1 MRSLPL
7 LLSVFACAHS
17 AMAQSESR
25 PQFEVASIKPSPPGT
40 GRLGLLQLPHK
51 QGGPGTDDPGRVVLH
66 NYPLQQLI
74 AEAYSVMRVQLV
86 APSWLTSVN
95 GMVGNEDKFEVEA
108 RMAAGTTQEQYREML
123 QSLLEER
130 FALKAHREKR
140 EGPVYLLTVNKGG
153 LKINEAPAL
162 PFGSEV
168 DENAKNGPKGE
179 DGFPSMP
186 PGYSGLFVNV
196 NAERIREKFL
206 RRTMSQFADWLWP
219 QMKRPVLD
227 HTGLTA
233 KYDFY
238 LERPRPQRPEG
249 GAPAVDTGAADLLT
263 AVQGQLGLKLTSD
276 KGEFEMLVV
285 DHAERTP
292 TGN

>member
-1 MRSLPL
+1 M
-7 LLSVFACAHS
+7 
-17 AMAQSESR
+17 
-25 PQFEVASIKPSPPGT
+25 
-40 GRLGLLQLPHK
+40 LQAPRR
-51 QGGPGTDDPGRVVLH
+51 QGGPGTDDPGRVVFH

-74 AEAYSVMRVQLV
+74 TEAYSVMWIQL
-86 APSWLTSVN
+86 AGPSWLTSVN
-95 GMVGNEDKFEVEA
+95 AIVGNEDKFEIEA
-108 RMAAGTTQEQYREML
+108 RMAAGTTKEQYRQML

-130 FALKAHREKR
+130 FALKVHREKR

-153 LKINEAPAL
+153 LKINEAPEL
-162 PFGSEV
+162 PPDSEV
-168 DENAKNGPKGE
+168 VETGKLGPKGE
-179 DGFPSMP
+179 DGFPTMP

-196 NAERIREKFL
+196 NAESIRIKFL
-206 RRTMSQFADWLWP
+206 RRTMPQFSDWLWS

-227 HTGLTA
+227 RTGLTG

-249 GAPAVDTGAADLLT
+249 GAPAVDTGGADLLG